1 MGMQR
6 IKQLA
11 DKNGIT
17 SVLYNLPRLLKGYQP
32 IYLDYPV
39 KAIPRYGYGRPVHP
53 ELAAILD
60 EHRELYKRTLSE
72 FLQFTGNL
80 IEIPLSQPNTSK
92 SPSWLNPWLSGLD
105 AFALYGF
112 IAAQDPSMYIE
123 VGSGFSTKIV
133 RKAISDHRLR
143 TKIVS
148 IDPHPRAEIN
158 IICDQV
164 IRQPLEDC
172 DLSILNELK
181 SGDVFF
187 LDSSHRSFMNSDVTV
202 FFLEILPRLAK
213 GVLVHIH
220 DIHLPKDYM
229 PEQSHWFYSEQY
241 LLAASLLAGHSNFE
255 VLLPNSYISKE
266 HELSSVLDQ
275 FWSHPHMAEV
285 PHGGCSFW
293 IRTR

>member
-1 MGMQR
+1 MHR
-6 IKQLA
+6 IKQFA

-60 EHRELYKRTLSE
+60 EHRELYKRTLSD

-80 IEIPLSQPNTSK
+80 IEIPLSQPKTSNI
-92 SPSWLNPWLSGLD
+92 PSWLNPWLSGLD

-112 IAAQDPSMYIE
+112 IASQDPLMYIE

-158 IICDQV
+158 LICDQV
-164 IRQPLEDC
+164 IRKPLEDC
-172 DLSILNELK
+172 DLNILNELK

-187 LDSSHRSFMNSDVTV
+187 LDGSHRSFMNSDVTV
-202 FFLEILPRLAK
+202 FFLEILPRLAR
-213 GVLVHIH
+213 GVIVHVH

-229 PEQSHWFYSEQY
+229 PGQSHWFYSEQY
-241 LLAASLLAGHSNFE
+241 LLAASLLAGHSNFDI
-255 VLLPNSYISKE
+255 LLPNNYISE
-266 HELSSVLDQ
+266 MRDISSVLDQ
-275 FWSHPHMAEV
+275 FWLHPHMSEV

-293 IRTR
+293 LRTR